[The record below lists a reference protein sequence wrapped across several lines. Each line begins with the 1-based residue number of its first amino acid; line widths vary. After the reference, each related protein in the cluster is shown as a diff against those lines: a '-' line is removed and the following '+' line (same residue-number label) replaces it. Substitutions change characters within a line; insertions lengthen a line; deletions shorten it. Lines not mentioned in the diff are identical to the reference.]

1 MGVAR
6 AARVLWVLFPAGL
19 SAEAQ
24 RSADAFVVTREFVQA
39 ESPTAGV
46 HASTIVEA
54 PDGSLLVA
62 WFGGTREG
70 HDDVEI
76 WFSRKPAGG
85 GWSKALPVTDTPG
98 MPAWNPVLFRD
109 GGRTWLFYK
118 VGPSPR
124 EWVGAYRISAD
135 GGRSWGAAAYLPAGL
150 LGPIRTKPIRLAGGV
165 WLAGTSVEAG
175 YRGDTPADAPW
186 RSWTVWV
193 ERSVDGGETW
203 SRHGPIS
210 VPGEPYGVIQPTLW
224 ETPAG
229 GVRMLMR
236 STERIGRIAT
246 SSSNDGGLTW
256 TPARATALPNPNA
269 GIDAVRLRDGRLVL
283 VYNHTLR
290 GRDAIHLAVSPD
302 DGETW
307 GEPFVL
313 EDGQGEFSYPA
324 VIEAAD
330 GRVHVTY
337 TWRRTHIRHLVIDP
351 DRLPR

>member
-1 MGVAR
+1 
-6 AARVLWVLFPAGL
+6 
-19 SAEAQ
+19 
-24 RSADAFVVTREFVQA
+24 VQA

-46 HASTIVEA
+46 HASTIAET
-54 PDGSLLVA
+54 PDGTLLAA

-76 WFSRKPAGG
+76 WLSRKAGG
-85 GWSKALPVTDTPG
+85 
-98 MPAWNPVLFRD
+98 R
-109 GGRTWLFYK
+109 
-118 VGPSPR
+118 
-124 EWVGAYRISAD
+124 
-135 GGRSWGAAAYLPAGL
+135 
-150 LGPIRTKPIRLAGGV
+150 RL
-165 WLAGTSVEAG
+165 
-175 YRGDTPADAPW
+175 
-186 RSWTVWV
+186 
-193 ERSVDGGETW
+193 VDGGARDGNAGHARLE
-203 SRHGPIS
+203 SGPL
-210 VPGEPYGVIQPTLW
+210 PGRRADVALW

-236 STERIGRIAT
+236 SRERIGRIAI
-246 SSSNDGGLTW
+246 SSSNDGGLTRA
-256 TPARATALPNPNA
+256 PARATALPNPNA

-302 DGETW
+302 EGETW

-313 EDGQGEFSYPA
+313 EDGQGEFSCPA
-324 VIEAAD
+324 IIAAAD